1 MSDARTAVEKADYVL
16 LTTFRKDGT
25 PVPTP
30 LWAAA
35 DDGKIFVWTVT
46 DSWKVKRLRRNPA
59 VTLQPC
65 NAKGTPHG
73 APIDGTAR
81 ILDADETEHVR
92 RLLRKKYFLLGP
104 LVILGSNLRRGK
116 SGTIGI
122 EITPAS

>member
-35 DDGKIFVWTVT
+35 DRGKIFVWTVT
-46 DSWKVKRLRRNPA
+46 DSWKVKRLRRNPS

-65 NAKGTPHG
+65 NAKGTPT
-73 APIDGTAR
+73 APPSTA
-81 ILDADETEHVR
+81 
-92 RLLRKKYFLLGP
+92 P
-104 LVILGSNLRRGK
+104 
-116 SGTIGI
+116 
-122 EITPAS
+122 PASSTPMRPKTSAGCCAKSTSYSAPS

>member
-1 MSDARTAVEKADYVL
+1 MSDARTAVEKADYIL

-73 APIDGTAR
+73 TAIDGTAR
-81 ILDADETEHVR
+81 ILDADETENVR